1 MRSSLFFSF
10 FFFNDTA
17 TTEIYTL
24 SLHDALPICAPASER
39 IEVPRLASPRKARA
53 LTVTAEDASPVMGLL
68 LKTSFLPLAIT
79 DQPHRFVPSRTLAR
93 HGVDGMDPARPG
105 VSMRFIASAR
115 LAGVLLAPL
124 RDDGEKSR
132 HAADQP
138 ARERQ
143 EAGPREFPAGV
154 VRATG
159 GSWTRSVV
167 SASLRSSAPA
177 GDAMSVCPSASS

>member
-1 MRSSLFFSF
+1 
-10 FFFNDTA
+10 
-17 TTEIYTL
+17 
-24 SLHDALPICAPASER
+24 
-39 IEVPRLASPRKARA
+39 
-53 LTVTAEDASPVMGLL
+53 
-68 LKTSFLPLAIT
+68 
-79 DQPHRFVPSRTLAR
+79 
-93 HGVDGMDPARPG
+93 MDPARPG
-105 VSMRFIASAR
+105 VSMRFIESAR

-154 VRATG
+154 ERATG

-177 GDAMSVCPSASS
+177 EGEKGLRPFPYSWTATPPRRRSKALRLARRP

>member
-1 MRSSLFFSF
+1 
-10 FFFNDTA
+10 
-17 TTEIYTL
+17 
-24 SLHDALPICAPASER
+24 
-39 IEVPRLASPRKARA
+39 
-53 LTVTAEDASPVMGLL
+53 
-68 LKTSFLPLAIT
+68 
-79 DQPHRFVPSRTLAR
+79 
-93 HGVDGMDPARPG
+93 MDPARPG
-105 VSMRFIASAR
+105 VSMRFIESAR

-177 GDAMSVCPSASS
+177 GGALRVWPSAFSGTPEPAGRGWDASSLTPRPAR

>member
-1 MRSSLFFSF
+1 
-10 FFFNDTA
+10 
-17 TTEIYTL
+17 
-24 SLHDALPICAPASER
+24 
-39 IEVPRLASPRKARA
+39 
-53 LTVTAEDASPVMGLL
+53 
-68 LKTSFLPLAIT
+68 
-79 DQPHRFVPSRTLAR
+79 
-93 HGVDGMDPARPG
+93 MDPARPG
-105 VSMRFIASAR
+105 VSMRFIESAR

-167 SASLRSSAPA
+167 SASLRSRAPERALMSSWSHPANRTPNHQSHSWSA
-177 GDAMSVCPSASS
+177 